1 MRILL
6 WILVLLAA
14 AVMIVI
20 FAGFNSGNPLANP
33 PVAPLIVNVKFF
45 GDLKIPIVLLGLIS
59 FGIGAA
65 TFLLITIIEEV
76 ALRSRIHRL
85 KKNIE
90 SMRKEINALR
100 NLPLAAEILTK
111 DIEKKEEGEK

>member
-6 WILVLLAA
+6 WIVVLVAS

-33 PVAPLIVNVKFF
+33 PVPPIVVDVKFF
-45 GDLKIPIVLLGLIS
+45 GEYKIPIVLLGLIA
-59 FGIGAA
+59 FGLGAA
-65 TFLLITIIEEV
+65 TLFLITIIEEI

-85 KKNIE
+85 KKDME
-90 SMRKEINALR
+90 AMRKEINALR

-111 DIEKKEEGEK
+111 DIEKSEGAK